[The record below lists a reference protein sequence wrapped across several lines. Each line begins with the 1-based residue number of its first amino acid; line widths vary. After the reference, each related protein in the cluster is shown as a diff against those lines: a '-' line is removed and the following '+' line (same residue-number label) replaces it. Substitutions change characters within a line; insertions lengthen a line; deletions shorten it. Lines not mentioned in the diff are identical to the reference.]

1 MNSAKTLVYN
11 FRRLLGSPRYP
22 YLPALLVAAVVVC
35 VVALAYWLPTAQ
47 LRQSQRELE
56 AANSLRTIQ
65 DDLAE
70 IERLGSRT
78 VPPKTTAE
86 TLRGTLAAS
95 LASHGTSLAVDLVD
109 ADHVRLHGT
118 GSFDVVV
125 GWLGGAQQSHR
136 FGIKS
141 MVVKRQGDSA
151 AFDMTL
157 STGQE

>member
-1 MNSAKTLVYN
+1 MNSVKKLVYD
-11 FRRLLGSPRYP
+11 FRRLFESPRYP
-22 YLPALLVAAVVVC
+22 YLPTLLGAAVLAC
-35 VVALAYWLPTAQ
+35 VIALVYWLPAAQ

-56 AANSLRTIQ
+56 AAGNLKAIQ
-65 DDLAE
+65 KDLAE

-78 VPPKTTAE
+78 LPPQITGE

-95 LASHGTSLAVDLVD
+95 LASHGTSMSVDMVD

-118 GSFDVVV
+118 GPFDVVT

-157 STGQE
+157 SSGRE